1 MLSGCDYLPS
11 IQGLGLKTSHK
22 LLRKHKTV
30 EGVLNAI
37 RAKSSH
43 KIPPNYLNDFRTAEL
58 AFMYQRVF
66 DPQTKRLIHMTSVP
80 ESLVDWND
88 IYVGKFVLQSYRTV
102 FVASDRVCRELAPET
117 AHGIAD
123 GSIHPFTC
131 LPMPDINPAFRPEQ
145 RTITSFVS
153 PALRESLTILIFLLD
168 QTRSKTTQ
176 TSIQM
181 VDMKEPKNRLTNYFS
196 AS

>member
-37 RAKSSH
+37 RTKSSH

-58 AFMYQRVF
+58 AFLHQRVY
-66 DPQTKRLIHMTSVP
+66 DPQSKRLIHMTPVP

-88 IYVGKFVLQSYRTV
+88 TYVGKFVLRSHQMVSL
-102 FVASDRVCRELAPET
+102 ASDGFRREMAAET

-131 LPMPDINPAFRPEQ
+131 LPMPDINPTFRPEQ
-145 RTITSFVS
+145 RTVTSFVS
-153 PALRESLTILIFLLD
+153 PILQQCLTSLILLPD
-168 QTRSKTTQ
+168 
-176 TSIQM
+176 
-181 VDMKEPKNRLTNYFS
+181 
-196 AS
+196 

>member
-43 KIPPNYLNDFRTAEL
+43 KIPSNYLSDFRTAEL

-88 IYVGKFVLQSYRTV
+88 TYVGKFVFRPHRTV
-102 FVASDRVCRELAPET
+102 IMASD
-117 AHGIAD
+117 
-123 GSIHPFTC
+123 
-131 LPMPDINPAFRPEQ
+131 
-145 RTITSFVS
+145 
-153 PALRESLTILIFLLD
+153 
-168 QTRSKTTQ
+168 
-176 TSIQM
+176 
-181 VDMKEPKNRLTNYFS
+181 
-196 AS
+196 